1 MSLAA
6 GYTLPAKLPTVRLRE
21 ALVHR
26 IATLAKARKE
36 PAFRA
41 AGTNRFDDAA
51 QGFKTLYCAAAFGT
65 CFSETLLR
73 GGGLLVSKA
82 DYDMKAAVLL
92 LLDVQRLQVVDMFS
106 TAALALLELDLSIVA
121 GSGYA
126 DTQALGALT
135 YHHASQPH
143 GILYRSRFDPEQPA
157 LVLFDCAAAHVRRY
171 PGSKP
176 LPFAK
181 VSELVDGV
189 RNTLPFMVA

>member
-92 LLDVQRLQVVDMFS
+92 LLATS
-106 TAALALLELDLSIVA
+106 VA
-121 GSGYA
+121 
-126 DTQALGALT
+126 
-135 YHHASQPH
+135 
-143 GILYRSRFDPEQPA
+143 
-157 LVLFDCAAAHVRRY
+157 
-171 PGSKP
+171 
-176 LPFAK
+176 
-181 VSELVDGV
+181 
-189 RNTLPFMVA
+189 TLPAIFTVTVPDGAVTLKV